1 MHLLHP
7 RHHQSSPSRG
17 NRRRTANGG
26 AAPSRPPPAEARMV
40 GRAQPARRLHHAVD
54 GAWRTSIMCARIT
67 WRSRSNASI
76 RCGRETRHRDLTCQ
90 RRLIG
95 RPRRASCP
103 RSRAPVIGRPRR
115 TRSPPLHRVSRTAGD
130 QPRSRA
136 ASVSCRSPQNTARP
150 LTARTAASSRP
161 LSVPPRRSTR
171 QLDPS
176 AGTLPSSAVQL
187 QKARLSWWR
196 LTTTPVAGANARSL
210 LGQASRERDPTS
222 DLGPRR
228 WNAPD
233 ERVFA
238 RCPAPLCCSPIPK
251 PQPP

>member
-1 MHLLHP
+1 
-7 RHHQSSPSRG
+7 
-17 NRRRTANGG
+17 
-26 AAPSRPPPAEARMV
+26 MV
-40 GRAQPARRLHHAVD
+40 GRAQPARRVHRAVD

-76 RCGRETRHRDLTCQ
+76 RCSRETGHRDLTCQ

-161 LSVPPRRSTR
+161 LSAPPRRSTR

-176 AGTLPSSAVQL
+176 AGTLPSSAVQV

-222 DLGPRR
+222 DLAGGMLPTSACLPDCRLPCAAPEPEATAAVTGTADAS
-228 WNAPD
+228 WNDLPTHCI
-233 ERVFA
+233 V
-238 RCPAPLCCSPIPK
+238 I
-251 PQPP
+251 